1 MKYLEYKNYFFVGI
15 GGIGMSA
22 LAKYLYEINKNIS
35 GYDKVESSITQQLCE
50 RGIGI
55 SYIINESI
63 KELQKFNPRNTL
75 IIYTPAISND
85 NKILKYCFDKKFT
98 LVKRA
103 KVLSEIVNDGY
114 CIAISG
120 THGKTTISSILSHI
134 LFKSNLEFTSFVGGI
149 MNDYNSNLI
158 INGNKIFIVEADEF
172 DKSFLELK
180 PNIICINNI
189 DADHLDIYK
198 NYQNLENTFKAF
210 VGNLKKDGII
220 FQNENLGFNGYK
232 YGFSD
237 KSDYFIDKLIY
248 KQNETEF
255 EIKSKKN
262 NYGKLIFRMP
272 GKHNALN
279 ALAAFSIAINLNLNP
294 KNIISALESF
304 SGIKRRFSII
314 TKSPKILIDDY
325 AHHPSEIESIYNSV
339 KSLYPNKKK
348 LVIFQPHLFSRTK
361 DFLKEFAEVLEKFD
375 KIALLDIYPARE
387 KPISGISSKLIFDK
401 INNKNKVLI
410 EKSEIP
416 ELLFEDEHELVISM
430 GAGDI
435 GDLVEKI
442 KKTII
447 DQNEN

>member
-325 AHHPSEIESIYNSV
+325 AHHPSEIESIVYSV
-339 KSLYPNKKK
+339 KKMYPNKSN
-348 LVIFQPHLFSRTK
+348 LVVFQPHLFSRTK
-361 DFLKEFAEVLEKFD
+361 DFMIDFAKALEKFD
-375 KIALLDIYPARE
+375 KIFLLNIYPARE
-387 KPISGISSKLIFDK
+387 EPIPGINSKQLLK
-401 INNKNKVLI
+401 IIANDNKKIVSDRDLLKHL
-410 EKSEIP
+410 EEDDSE
-416 ELLFEDEHELVISM
+416 VIITL

-435 GDLVEKI
+435 SEKVESI
-442 KKTII
+442 KKLII
-447 DQNEN
+447 QNDI

>member
-325 AHHPSEIESIYNSV
+325 AHHPSEIESIVYSV
-339 KSLYPNKKK
+339 KKMYPNKSN
-348 LVIFQPHLFSRTK
+348 LVVFQPHLFSRTK
-361 DFLKEFAEVLEKFD
+361 DFMIDFAKALEKFD
-375 KIALLDIYPARE
+375 KIFLLNIYPARE
-387 KPISGISSKLIFDK
+387 EPIPDINSKQLLK
-401 INNKNKVLI
+401 IIANDNKKIVSDRDLLKHL
-410 EKSEIP
+410 EEDDSE
-416 ELLFEDEHELVISM
+416 VIITL

-435 GDLVEKI
+435 SEKVESI
-442 KKTII
+442 KKLII
-447 DQNEN
+447 RNDI

>member
-1 MKYLEYKNYFFVGI
+1 MKYLEYKNYFFIGI

-55 SYIINESI
+55 SYIINDSI

-134 LFKSNLEFTSFVGGI
+134 LFKSKLEFTSFVGGI

-172 DKSFLELK
+172 DKSFLQLK

-262 NYGKLIFRMP
+262 NYGKVIFRMP

-325 AHHPSEIESIYNSV
+325 AHHPSEIESIVYSV
-339 KSLYPNKKK
+339 KKMYPNKSN
-348 LVIFQPHLFSRTK
+348 LVVFQPHLFSRTK
-361 DFLKEFAEVLEKFD
+361 DFMIDFAKALEKFD
-375 KIALLDIYPARE
+375 KIFLLNIYPARE
-387 KPISGISSKLIFDK
+387 EPIPGINSKQLLK
-401 INNKNKVLI
+401 IISNDNKKIVSDRDLLKHL
-410 EKSEIP
+410 EEDDSE
-416 ELLFEDEHELVISM
+416 VIITL

-435 GDLVEKI
+435 SEKVESI
-442 KKTII
+442 KKLII
-447 DQNEN
+447 QNDI

>member
-172 DKSFLELK
+172 DKSFLQLK

-237 KSDYFIDKLIY
+237 KSDYFIYKLIY

-262 NYGKLIFRMP
+262 NYGKVIFRMP

-325 AHHPSEIESIYNSV
+325 AHHPSEIESIVYSV
-339 KSLYPNKKK
+339 KKMYPNKSN
-348 LVIFQPHLFSRTK
+348 LVVFQPHLFSRTK
-361 DFLKEFAEVLEKFD
+361 DFMIDFAKALEKFD
-375 KIALLDIYPARE
+375 KIFLLNIYPARE
-387 KPISGISSKLIFDK
+387 EPIPGINSKQLLK
-401 INNKNKVLI
+401 IIANDNKKIVSDRDLLKHL
-410 EKSEIP
+410 EEDDSE
-416 ELLFEDEHELVISM
+416 VIITL

-435 GDLVEKI
+435 SEKVESI
-442 KKTII
+442 KKLII
-447 DQNEN
+447 QNDI

>member
-55 SYIINESI
+55 SYIINDSI

-172 DKSFLELK
+172 DKSFLQLK

-262 NYGKLIFRMP
+262 NYGKVIFRMP

-325 AHHPSEIESIYNSV
+325 AHHPSEIESIVYSV
-339 KSLYPNKKK
+339 KKMYPNKSN
-348 LVIFQPHLFSRTK
+348 LVVFQPHLFSRTK
-361 DFLKEFAEVLEKFD
+361 DFMIDFAKALEKFD
-375 KIALLDIYPARE
+375 KIFLLNIYPARE
-387 KPISGISSKLIFDK
+387 EPIPGINSKQLLKIIANDNKKIVSDRDLLKHLEEDDSELI
-401 INNKNKVLI
+401 ITL
-410 EKSEIP
+410 
-416 ELLFEDEHELVISM
+416 

-435 GDLVEKI
+435 SEKVESI
-442 KKTII
+442 KKLII
-447 DQNEN
+447 QNDI

>member
-55 SYIINESI
+55 SYIINDSI

-262 NYGKLIFRMP
+262 NYGKVIFRMP

-325 AHHPSEIESIYNSV
+325 AHHPSEIESIVYSV
-339 KSLYPNKKK
+339 KKMYPNKSN
-348 LVIFQPHLFSRTK
+348 LVVFQPHLFSRTK
-361 DFLKEFAEVLEKFD
+361 DFMKDFAKALEKFD
-375 KIALLDIYPARE
+375 KIFLLNIYPARE
-387 KPISGISSKLIFDK
+387 EPIPGINSKQLLK
-401 INNKNKVLI
+401 IIANDNKKIVSDRDLLKHL
-410 EKSEIP
+410 EEDDSE
-416 ELLFEDEHELVISM
+416 VIITL

-435 GDLVEKI
+435 SEKVESI
-442 KKTII
+442 KKLII
-447 DQNEN
+447 RNDI

>member
-325 AHHPSEIESIYNSV
+325 AHHPSEIESIVYSV
-339 KSLYPNKKK
+339 KKMYPNKSN
-348 LVIFQPHLFSRTK
+348 LVVFQPHLFSRTK
-361 DFLKEFAEVLEKFD
+361 DFMKDFAKALEKFD
-375 KIALLDIYPARE
+375 KIFLLNIYPARE
-387 KPISGISSKLIFDK
+387 EPIPGINSKQLLK
-401 INNKNKVLI
+401 IIANDNKKIVSDRDLLKHL
-410 EKSEIP
+410 EEDDSE
-416 ELLFEDEHELVISM
+416 VIITL

-435 GDLVEKI
+435 SEKVESI
-442 KKTII
+442 KKLII
-447 DQNEN
+447 RNDI

>member
-1 MKYLEYKNYFFVGI
+1 MKYLEYKNYFFIGI

-55 SYIINESI
+55 SYIINDSI
-63 KELQKFNPRNTL
+63 KQLQKFNPRNTL

-85 NKILKYCFDKKFT
+85 NKILKYCFDKKFK

-134 LFKSNLEFTSFVGGI
+134 LFKSKLEFTSFVGGI

-172 DKSFLELK
+172 DKSFLQLK

-210 VGNLKKDGII
+210 VGNLKKDGIV

-248 KQNETEF
+248 EQNETEF

-262 NYGKLIFRMP
+262 NYGKVIFRMP

-325 AHHPSEIESIYNSV
+325 AHHPSEIESIVYSV
-339 KSLYPNKKK
+339 KKMYPNKSN
-348 LVIFQPHLFSRTK
+348 LVVFQPHLFSRTK
-361 DFLKEFAEVLEKFD
+361 DFMIDFAKALEKFD
-375 KIALLDIYPARE
+375 KIFLLNIYPARE
-387 KPISGISSKLIFDK
+387 EPIPGINSKQLLK
-401 INNKNKVLI
+401 IISNDNKKIVSDRDLLKHL
-410 EKSEIP
+410 EEDDSE
-416 ELLFEDEHELVISM
+416 VIITL

-435 GDLVEKI
+435 SEKVESI
-442 KKTII
+442 KKLII
-447 DQNEN
+447 QNDI

>member
-35 GYDKVESSITQQLCE
+35 GYDKVESSITQQLYE

-55 SYIINESI
+55 SYIINDSI

-325 AHHPSEIESIYNSV
+325 AHHPSEIESIVYSV
-339 KSLYPNKKK
+339 KKMYPNKSN
-348 LVIFQPHLFSRTK
+348 LVVFQPHLFSRTK
-361 DFLKEFAEVLEKFD
+361 DFMIDFAKALEKFD
-375 KIALLDIYPARE
+375 KIFLLNIYPARE
-387 KPISGISSKLIFDK
+387 EPIPGINSKQLLK
-401 INNKNKVLI
+401 IIANDNKKIVSDRDLLKHL
-410 EKSEIP
+410 EEDDSE
-416 ELLFEDEHELVISM
+416 VIITL

-435 GDLVEKI
+435 SEKVESI
-442 KKTII
+442 KKLII
-447 DQNEN
+447 QNDI

>member
-262 NYGKLIFRMP
+262 NYGKVIFRMP

-325 AHHPSEIESIYNSV
+325 AHHPSEIESIVYSV
-339 KSLYPNKKK
+339 KKMYPNKSN
-348 LVIFQPHLFSRTK
+348 LVVFQPHLFSRTK
-361 DFLKEFAEVLEKFD
+361 DFMIDFAKALEKFD
-375 KIALLDIYPARE
+375 KIFLLNIYPARE
-387 KPISGISSKLIFDK
+387 EPIPGINSKQLLK
-401 INNKNKVLI
+401 IIANDNKKIVSDRDLLKHL
-410 EKSEIP
+410 EEDDSE
-416 ELLFEDEHELVISM
+416 VIITL

-435 GDLVEKI
+435 SEKVESI
-442 KKTII
+442 KKLII
-447 DQNEN
+447 RNDI

>member
-1 MKYLEYKNYFFVGI
+1 
-15 GGIGMSA
+15 
-22 LAKYLYEINKNIS
+22 
-35 GYDKVESSITQQLCE
+35 
-50 RGIGI
+50 
-55 SYIINESI
+55 
-63 KELQKFNPRNTL
+63 
-75 IIYTPAISND
+75 
-85 NKILKYCFDKKFT
+85 
-98 LVKRA
+98 
-103 KVLSEIVNDGY
+103 
-114 CIAISG
+114 
-120 THGKTTISSILSHI
+120 
-134 LFKSNLEFTSFVGGI
+134 

-172 DKSFLELK
+172 DKSFLQLK

-262 NYGKLIFRMP
+262 NYGKVIFRMP

-279 ALAAFSIAINLNLNP
+279 ALIAFSIAINLNLNP

-325 AHHPSEIESIYNSV
+325 AHHPSEIESIVYSV
-339 KSLYPNKKK
+339 KKMYPNKSN
-348 LVIFQPHLFSRTK
+348 LVVFQPHLFSRTK
-361 DFLKEFAEVLEKFD
+361 DFMKDFANSSLEN
-375 KIALLDIYPARE
+375 
-387 KPISGISSKLIFDK
+387 LIKYFY
-401 INNKNKVLI
+401 
-410 EKSEIP
+410 
-416 ELLFEDEHELVISM
+416 
-430 GAGDI
+430 
-435 GDLVEKI
+435 
-442 KKTII
+442 
-447 DQNEN
+447 

>member
-237 KSDYFIDKLIY
+237 KSDYFIYKLIY

-325 AHHPSEIESIYNSV
+325 AHHPSEIESIVYSV
-339 KSLYPNKKK
+339 KKMYPNKSN
-348 LVIFQPHLFSRTK
+348 LVVFQPHLFSRTK
-361 DFLKEFAEVLEKFD
+361 DFMIDFAKALEKFD
-375 KIALLDIYPARE
+375 KIFLLNIYPARE
-387 KPISGISSKLIFDK
+387 EPIPGINSKQLLK
-401 INNKNKVLI
+401 IIANDNKKIVSDRDLLKHL
-410 EKSEIP
+410 EEDDSE
-416 ELLFEDEHELVISM
+416 VIITL

-435 GDLVEKI
+435 SEKVESI
-442 KKTII
+442 KKLII
-447 DQNEN
+447 RNDI

>member
-1 MKYLEYKNYFFVGI
+1 MKYLKYKNYFFVGI

-22 LAKYLYEINKNIS
+22 LAKYLHQTDKNIF
-35 GYDKVESSITQQLCE
+35 GYDKVKSAITQQLSE
-50 RGIGI
+50 TGIGI
-55 SYIINESI
+55 SYIINDSV

-85 NKILKYCFDKKFT
+85 NKILKYCFDKKFI
-98 LVKRA
+98 LAKRA
-103 KVLSEIVNDGY
+103 TVLSEIVNDGY

-149 MNDYNSNLI
+149 MNDYNSNLV

-172 DKSFLELK
+172 DKSFLQLK

-198 NYQNLENTFKAF
+198 NYQNLENTFKVF
-210 VGNLKKDGII
+210 VGNLKRDGII

-232 YGFSD
+232 YGLSD
-237 KSDYFIDKLIY
+237 TSDYFIDNLVY
-248 KQNETEF
+248 EQNETKF

-262 NYGKLIFRMP
+262 NYGKVIFRMA

-325 AHHPSEIESIYNSV
+325 AHHPSEIESIVDSV
-339 KSLYPNKKK
+339 KKMYPNKSN
-348 LVIFQPHLFSRTK
+348 LVVFQPHLFSRTK
-361 DFLKEFAEVLEKFD
+361 DFMIDFAKALEKFD
-375 KIALLDIYPARE
+375 KIFLLNIYPARE
-387 KPISGISSKLIFDK
+387 EPIHGVNSKQLLNIIANDNKK
-401 INNKNKVLI
+401 IVSDRDLLSHL
-410 EKSEIP
+410 EKDDSE
-416 ELLFEDEHELVISM
+416 VIITL

-435 GDLVEKI
+435 SEKVDSI
-442 KKTII
+442 KKMII
-447 DQNEN
+447 QNDI

>member
-1 MKYLEYKNYFFVGI
+1 MKYLKYKNYFFVGI

-22 LAKYLYEINKNIS
+22 LAKYLYQTDKNIS
-35 GYDKVESSITQQLCE
+35 GYDKVKSAITQKLFE

-55 SYIINESI
+55 SYIINDSI

-172 DKSFLELK
+172 DKSFLQLK

-232 YGFSD
+232 YGLSD
-237 KSDYFIDKLIY
+237 KSDYFIDKLIF
-248 KQNETEF
+248 KQNQTEF

-262 NYGKLIFRMP
+262 NYGKVIFRMP

-294 KNIISALESF
+294 KNIISALKSF

-325 AHHPSEIESIYNSV
+325 AHHPSEIESIVYSV
-339 KSLYPNKKK
+339 KKMYPNKSN
-348 LVIFQPHLFSRTK
+348 LVVFQPHLFSRTK
-361 DFLKEFAEVLEKFD
+361 DFMIDFAKALEKFD
-375 KIALLDIYPARE
+375 KIFLLNIYPARE
-387 KPISGISSKLIFDK
+387 EPIPGINSKQLLK
-401 INNKNKVLI
+401 IIENDNKKIVSDRDLLKHL
-410 EKSEIP
+410 EEDDSE
-416 ELLFEDEHELVISM
+416 VIITL

-435 GDLVEKI
+435 SEKVDSI
-442 KKTII
+442 KKLII
-447 DQNEN
+447 QNDI

>member
-1 MKYLEYKNYFFVGI
+1 MKYLEYKNYFFIGI

-55 SYIINESI
+55 SYIINDSI
-63 KELQKFNPRNTL
+63 KQLQKFNPRNTL

-85 NKILKYCFDKKFT
+85 NKILKYCFDKKFK

-134 LFKSNLEFTSFVGGI
+134 LFKSKLEFTSFVGGI

-172 DKSFLELK
+172 DKSFLQLK

-210 VGNLKKDGII
+210 VGNLKKDGIV

-248 KQNETEF
+248 EQNETEF

-262 NYGKLIFRMP
+262 NYGKVIFRMP

-325 AHHPSEIESIYNSV
+325 AHHPSEIESIVDSV
-339 KSLYPNKKK
+339 KKMYPNKSN
-348 LVIFQPHLFSRTK
+348 LVVFQPHLFSRTK
-361 DFLKEFAEVLEKFD
+361 DFMIDFAKALEKFD
-375 KIALLDIYPARE
+375 KIFLLNIYPARE
-387 KPISGISSKLIFDK
+387 EPIPGINSKQLLK
-401 INNKNKVLI
+401 IISNDNKKIVSDRDLLKHL
-410 EKSEIP
+410 EEDDSE
-416 ELLFEDEHELVISM
+416 VIITL

-435 GDLVEKI
+435 SEKVESI
-442 KKTII
+442 KKLII
-447 DQNEN
+447 QNDI

>member
-1 MKYLEYKNYFFVGI
+1 MKYLEYKNYFFIGI

-22 LAKYLYEINKNIS
+22 LAKYLHEINKNIS
-35 GYDKVESSITQQLCE
+35 GYDKVQSNITQQLYE

-55 SYIINESI
+55 SYIINDSI
-63 KELQKFNPRNTL
+63 KELQKSNPRNTL

-85 NKILKYCFDKKFT
+85 NKVLKYCFDKKFT

-172 DKSFLELK
+172 DKSFLQLK
-180 PNIICINNI
+180 PNIICVNNI

-262 NYGKLIFRMP
+262 NYGKVIFRMP
-272 GKHNALN
+272 GKHNAFN

-325 AHHPSEIESIYNSV
+325 AHHPSEIESIVDSV
-339 KSLYPNKKK
+339 KKMYPNKSN
-348 LVIFQPHLFSRTK
+348 LVVFQPHLFSRTK
-361 DFLKEFAEVLEKFD
+361 DFMMDFAKALEKFD
-375 KIALLDIYPARE
+375 KIFLLNIYPARE
-387 KPISGISSKLIFDK
+387 EPIPGINSKQLLK
-401 INNKNKVLI
+401 IIANDNKKIVSDRDLLKHLEEDN
-410 EKSEIP
+410 SE
-416 ELLFEDEHELVISM
+416 VIITL

-435 GDLVEKI
+435 SEKVESI
-442 KKTII
+442 KKLIL
-447 DQNEN
+447 QNDI

>member
-55 SYIINESI
+55 SYIINDSI

-134 LFKSNLEFTSFVGGI
+134 LFKSKLEFTSFVGGI

-172 DKSFLELK
+172 DKSFLQLK

-210 VGNLKKDGII
+210 VGNLKKDGIV

-248 KQNETEF
+248 EQNETEF

-262 NYGKLIFRMP
+262 NYGKVIFRMP

-325 AHHPSEIESIYNSV
+325 AHHPSEIESIVYSV
-339 KSLYPNKKK
+339 KKMYPNKSN
-348 LVIFQPHLFSRTK
+348 LVVFQPHLFSRTK
-361 DFLKEFAEVLEKFD
+361 DFMIDFAKALEKFD
-375 KIALLDIYPARE
+375 KIFLLNIYPARE
-387 KPISGISSKLIFDK
+387 EPIPGINSKQLLK
-401 INNKNKVLI
+401 IISNDNKKIVSDRDLLKHL
-410 EKSEIP
+410 EEDDSE
-416 ELLFEDEHELVISM
+416 VIITL

-435 GDLVEKI
+435 SEKVESI
-442 KKTII
+442 KKLII
-447 DQNEN
+447 QNDI

>member
-325 AHHPSEIESIYNSV
+325 AHHPSEIESIVYSV
-339 KSLYPNKKK
+339 KKMYPNKSN
-348 LVIFQPHLFSRTK
+348 LVVFQPHLFSRTK
-361 DFLKEFAEVLEKFD
+361 DFMIDFAKALEKFD
-375 KIALLDIYPARE
+375 KIFLLNIYPARE
-387 KPISGISSKLIFDK
+387 EPIPGINSKQLLK
-401 INNKNKVLI
+401 IIANDNKKIVSDRDLLKHL
-410 EKSEIP
+410 EEDDSE
-416 ELLFEDEHELVISM
+416 VIITL

-435 GDLVEKI
+435 SEKVESI
-442 KKTII
+442 KKLII
-447 DQNEN
+447 RNDI

>member
-1 MKYLEYKNYFFVGI
+1 MKYLKYKNYFFVGI

-22 LAKYLYEINKNIS
+22 LAKYLYQTDKNIS
-35 GYDKVESSITQQLCE
+35 GYDKVKSAITQQLSE
-50 RGIGI
+50 TGIGI
-55 SYIINESI
+55 SYIINDSV

-85 NKILKYCFDKKFT
+85 NKILKYCFDKKFI
-98 LVKRA
+98 LAKRA
-103 KVLSEIVNDGY
+103 TVLSEIVNDGY

-149 MNDYNSNLI
+149 MNDYNSNLV

-172 DKSFLELK
+172 DKSFLQLK

-198 NYQNLENTFKAF
+198 NYQNLENTFKVF
-210 VGNLKKDGII
+210 VGNLKRDGII

-232 YGFSD
+232 YGLSD
-237 KSDYFIDKLIY
+237 TSDYFIDNLVY
-248 KQNETEF
+248 EQNETKF

-262 NYGKLIFRMP
+262 NYGKVIFRMA

-325 AHHPSEIESIYNSV
+325 AHHPSEIESIVDSV
-339 KSLYPNKKK
+339 KKMYPNKSN
-348 LVIFQPHLFSRTK
+348 LVVFQPHLFSRTK
-361 DFLKEFAEVLEKFD
+361 DFMIDFAKALEKFD
-375 KIALLDIYPARE
+375 KIFLLNIYPARE
-387 KPISGISSKLIFDK
+387 EPIHGVNSKQLLNIIANDNKK
-401 INNKNKVLI
+401 IVPDRDLLSHL
-410 EKSEIP
+410 EKDDSE
-416 ELLFEDEHELVISM
+416 VIITL

-435 GDLVEKI
+435 SEKVDSI
-442 KKTII
+442 KKMII
-447 DQNEN
+447 QNDI

>member
-103 KVLSEIVNDGY
+103 KLLSEIVNDGY

-120 THGKTTISSILSHI
+120 THGKTTISSILGHI

-262 NYGKLIFRMP
+262 NYGKVIFRMP

-325 AHHPSEIESIYNSV
+325 AHHPSEIESIVYSV
-339 KSLYPNKKK
+339 KKMYPNKSN
-348 LVIFQPHLFSRTK
+348 LVVFQPHLFSRTK
-361 DFLKEFAEVLEKFD
+361 DFMIDFAKALEKFD
-375 KIALLDIYPARE
+375 KIFLLNIYPARE
-387 KPISGISSKLIFDK
+387 EPIPGINSKQLLK
-401 INNKNKVLI
+401 IIANDNKKIVSDRDLLKHL
-410 EKSEIP
+410 EEDDSE
-416 ELLFEDEHELVISM
+416 VIITL

-435 GDLVEKI
+435 SEKVESI
-442 KKTII
+442 KKLII
-447 DQNEN
+447 QNDI

>member
-1 MKYLEYKNYFFVGI
+1 MKYLEYKNYFFIGI

-55 SYIINESI
+55 SYIINDSI

-172 DKSFLELK
+172 DKSFLQLK

-262 NYGKLIFRMP
+262 NYGKVIFRMP

-325 AHHPSEIESIYNSV
+325 AHHPSEIESIVYSV
-339 KSLYPNKKK
+339 KKMYPNKSN
-348 LVIFQPHLFSRTK
+348 LVVFQPHLFSRTK
-361 DFLKEFAEVLEKFD
+361 DFMIDFAKALEKFD
-375 KIALLDIYPARE
+375 KIFLLNIYPARE
-387 KPISGISSKLIFDK
+387 EPIPGINSKQLLKIIANDNKKIVSDRDLLKHLEEDDSELI
-401 INNKNKVLI
+401 ITL
-410 EKSEIP
+410 
-416 ELLFEDEHELVISM
+416 

-435 GDLVEKI
+435 SEKVESI
-442 KKTII
+442 KKLII
-447 DQNEN
+447 QNDI

>member
-55 SYIINESI
+55 SYIINDSI

-325 AHHPSEIESIYNSV
+325 AHHPSEIESIVYSV
-339 KSLYPNKKK
+339 KKMYPNKSN
-348 LVIFQPHLFSRTK
+348 LVVFQPHLFSRTK
-361 DFLKEFAEVLEKFD
+361 DFMIDFAKALEKFD
-375 KIALLDIYPARE
+375 KIFLLNIYPARE
-387 KPISGISSKLIFDK
+387 EPIPGINSKQLLK
-401 INNKNKVLI
+401 IIANDNKKIVSDRDLLKHL
-410 EKSEIP
+410 EEDDSE
-416 ELLFEDEHELVISM
+416 VIITL

-435 GDLVEKI
+435 SEKVESI
-442 KKTII
+442 KKLII
-447 DQNEN
+447 RNDI

>member
-1 MKYLEYKNYFFVGI
+1 MKYLEYKNYFFIGI

-55 SYIINESI
+55 SYIINDSI
-63 KELQKFNPRNTL
+63 KQLQKFNPRNTL

-85 NKILKYCFDKKFT
+85 NKILKYCFDKKFK

-134 LFKSNLEFTSFVGGI
+134 LFKSKLEFTSFVGGI

-172 DKSFLELK
+172 DKSFLQLK

-262 NYGKLIFRMP
+262 NYGKVIFRMP

-325 AHHPSEIESIYNSV
+325 AHHPSEIESIVYSV
-339 KSLYPNKKK
+339 KKMYPNKSN
-348 LVIFQPHLFSRTK
+348 LVVFQPHLFSRTK
-361 DFLKEFAEVLEKFD
+361 DFMIDFAKALEKFD
-375 KIALLDIYPARE
+375 KIFLLNIYPARE
-387 KPISGISSKLIFDK
+387 EPIPGINSKQLLK
-401 INNKNKVLI
+401 IIANDNKKIVSDRDLLKHL
-410 EKSEIP
+410 EEDDSE
-416 ELLFEDEHELVISM
+416 VIITL

-435 GDLVEKI
+435 SEKVESI
-442 KKTII
+442 KKLII
-447 DQNEN
+447 QNDI

>member
-1 MKYLEYKNYFFVGI
+1 MKYLKYKNYFFVGI

-22 LAKYLYEINKNIS
+22 LAKYLYQTDKNIS
-35 GYDKVESSITQQLCE
+35 GYDKVKSAITQQLSE
-50 RGIGI
+50 TGIGI
-55 SYIINESI
+55 SYIINDSV

-85 NKILKYCFDKKFT
+85 NKILKYCFDKKFI
-98 LVKRA
+98 LAKRA
-103 KVLSEIVNDGY
+103 TVLSEIVNDGY

-149 MNDYNSNLI
+149 MNDYNSNLV

-172 DKSFLELK
+172 DKSFLQLK

-198 NYQNLENTFKAF
+198 NYQNLENTFKVF
-210 VGNLKKDGII
+210 VGNLKRDGII

-232 YGFSD
+232 YGLSD
-237 KSDYFIDKLIY
+237 TSDYFIDNLVY
-248 KQNETEF
+248 EQNETKF

-262 NYGKLIFRMP
+262 NYGKVIFRMA

-325 AHHPSEIESIYNSV
+325 AHHPSEIESIVDSV
-339 KSLYPNKKK
+339 KKMYPNKSN
-348 LVIFQPHLFSRTK
+348 LVVFQPHLFSRTK
-361 DFLKEFAEVLEKFD
+361 DFMIDFAKALEKFD
-375 KIALLDIYPARE
+375 KIFLLNIYPARE
-387 KPISGISSKLIFDK
+387 EPIHGVNSKQLLNIIANDNKK
-401 INNKNKVLI
+401 IVSDRDLLSHL
-410 EKSEIP
+410 EKDDSE
-416 ELLFEDEHELVISM
+416 VIITL

-435 GDLVEKI
+435 SEKVDSI
-442 KKTII
+442 KKMII
-447 DQNEN
+447 QNDI